1 MEKTTINSAPKIVII
16 GGVAGGASAAA
27 RARRLNEDAEIIM
40 FERGEFVSFAN
51 CGLPY
56 HIGGDIQDRRKL
68 LLQTPESFLARFN
81 VDVRVMNEVISI
93 DRAAKTVTV
102 RSILDDSQYT
112 ESYDF
117 LLLSPGASPVV
128 PPIPGVDNPLTHS
141 LRNIPDMDR
150 ILQTIQTNNV
160 KHATV
165 VGGGFIGLEMME
177 AFQQRGIKT
186 TLLELSEQ
194 VMTPVDREMAGFA
207 HAEIREKGIE
217 LRLVTALSSIE
228 YVPETHTANLE
239 SGESV
244 RHQHVH
250 GHLSLSLSNGD
261 QLNTDLLI
269 MAIGVRPETT
279 LARNAGLEIGEL
291 GGIYTST
298 HMQTSDPCIYA
309 VGDAIEEV
317 DFVTGEQTVVP
328 LAGPANRQGRMAA
341 NNMFGHNES
350 YQGTQ
355 GTAICKIFDLAIAST
370 GKNEKQLKRDGIDYE
385 KVYVHTASHASY
397 YPGAEIVSFKMLFDP
412 KSGKILGAQAAGKD
426 GVDKRIDIMAVA
438 QRAGMTVEQ
447 LQHLELT
454 YAPPFGSA
462 KDVINQAAF
471 VANNII
477 KGDATPIHFDEMA
490 NITDEQILLDVRNPA
505 ELKNGHF
512 ANSINI
518 PVDELRQRMD
528 ELPKD
533 KEIIVICQ
541 VGLRGNVAYRQ
552 LVNRGYKA
560 RNLIGGYRTWAF
572 AQQ

>member
-1 MEKTTINSAPKIVII
+1 MTKIVIV

-27 RARRLNEDAEIIM
+27 RARRLSEDAQIIM
-40 FERGEFVSFAN
+40 FERGPFVSFAN

-56 HIGGDIQDRRKL
+56 HIGGDIKERSKL

-81 VDVRVMNEVISI
+81 VDVRVMNEITAINRLDKS
-93 DRAAKTVTV
+93 VTV
-102 RSILDDSQYT
+102 KNLIDGSEYQ

-117 LLLSPGASPVV
+117 LLLSPGAGPVV
-128 PPIPGVDNPLTHS
+128 PPIPGVNNPLTHS
-141 LRNIPDMDR
+141 LRNIPDMDK
-150 ILQTIQTNNV
+150 IIQTIQHNNV
-160 KHATV
+160 EHATV

-177 AFQQRGIKT
+177 AFHQLGIKT
-186 TLLELSEQ
+186 TLLELADQ

-207 HAEIREKGIE
+207 HAEIRAKGID
-217 LRLVTALSSIE
+217 LRLGTALSSVE
-228 YVPETHTANLE
+228 YISTDEQDTSGHLE
-239 SGESV
+239 
-244 RHQHVH
+244 
-250 GHLSLSLSNGD
+250 LSLSTGD
-261 QLNTDLLI
+261 KLNTDILI
-269 MAIGVRPETT
+269 MAIGVRPETK
-279 LARNAGLEIGEL
+279 LAKEAGLQIGEL
-291 GGIYTST
+291 GGIYTNEM
-298 HMQTSDPCIYA
+298 MQTSDPSIYA
-309 VGDAIEEV
+309 VGDAVEEK
-317 DFVTGEQTVVP
+317 DFVTGTQTLVP

-341 NNMFGHNES
+341 DNMLGRNAT

-355 GTAICKIFDLAIAST
+355 GTAICKIFDLAVAST

-412 KSGKILGAQAAGKD
+412 KTGKIFGAQAVGKD
-426 GVDKRIDIMAVA
+426 GVDKRIDVMAVA

-477 KGDATPIHFDEMA
+477 KGDATPIHFEEMDSL
-490 NITDEQILLDVRNPA
+490 TDNQVLLDVRNPG
-505 ELKNGHF
+505 ELENVGFIKD
-512 ANSINI
+512 AINI
-518 PVDELRQRMD
+518 PVDQLRHRMN

-533 KEIIVICQ
+533 KEIIIYCQ

-552 LVNRGYKA
+552 LVNNGFKA
-560 RNLIGGYRTWAF
+560 RNLIGGYRTYQF
-572 AQQ
+572 AKA